1 MSRHPTPLESKS
13 MKKIPTLFV
22 RDPDDM
28 SRILRE
34 VHPDC
39 KWVADG
45 EGMATR
51 KYDGTCVMLDADGRW
66 WARREVKPG
75 KLAPSGFVEVA
86 LDDVTGKSVGWEP
99 IDQSAFV
106 KLWQLAMQNPDTGQ
120 PTPGTYELCGP
131 QVNQNPEKFPA
142 HVLVHHGVFELDAPR
157 DYDELRT
164 WLAAHDYEGIVWHHR
179 DGRMA
184 KIKRRDFKSDRGA

>member
-1 MSRHPTPLESKS
+1 

-28 SRILRE
+28 SRIRRE

-45 EGMATR
+45 EGVATR
-51 KYDGTCVMLDADGRW
+51 KYDGTCVMLDTEGRW

-75 KLAPSGFVEVA
+75 KQSPSGFVEIDH
-86 LDDVTGKSVGWEP
+86 DDVTGKRVGWEP
-99 IDQSAFV
+99 AEQSAFV
-106 KLWQLAMQNPDTGQ
+106 KLLQDALATHALELGEIESLK
-120 PTPGTYELCGP
+120 PGTYELCGP
-131 QVNQNPEKFPA
+131 KVNQNPEKFPN
-142 HVLVHHGVFELDAPR
+142 HVLVPHGVFEFNAPR

-184 KIKRRDFKSDRGA
+184 KIKRRDFKE